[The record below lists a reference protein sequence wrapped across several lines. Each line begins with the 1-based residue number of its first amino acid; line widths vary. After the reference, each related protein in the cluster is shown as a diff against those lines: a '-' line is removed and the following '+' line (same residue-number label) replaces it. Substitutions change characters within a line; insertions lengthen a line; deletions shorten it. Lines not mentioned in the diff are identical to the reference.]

1 MELRDE
7 SFNKLIQ
14 QIKELSKELSNK
26 RKDMCDT
33 IEIIITNEDTTEITQ
48 QQKDILLYSLNSLL
62 EQEEIHNKLL
72 NKLENI
78 K

>member
-62 EQEEIHNKLL
+62 EQEEIHNKLF